1 MARRTSKRSAVRRP
15 RTKRRAAARPRPS
28 TRAIE
33 TALAG
38 FAHDIRTPLTGIVAI
53 GELLATS
60 ELGERER
67 RWVAALKDAAEH
79 IVLLTTL
86 VVDAAKAK
94 TKGLALRQESFDAA
108 ALAQAVAQS
117 CAARADAKGLRCKVE
132 IAADLPRRATGD
144 PVRLRA
150 ALENLIDNAVKFT
163 ERGEVWLRASA
174 ARAGKHRVR
183 LVFAMSDSGIGM
195 SAAEIKRLFRP
206 FAQANAAIAQTYGGA
221 GLGLVLVKG
230 LAEAMGGDL
239 TVASKRGQGST
250 FTLSAVVWTNESA
263 EMAGEAGAKRAPRPA
278 SVRSLNILCVEDNP
292 YGRVILKTILT
303 ELGHRPEFAGSGE
316 AAVAAAERGGH
327 DAILM
332 DITLPG
338 IDGLEATRR
347 IRALAGPAAR
357 VPVLGVSG
365 RSSAE
370 EEARAREAGM
380 NGYVAKPISP
390 SELNAKLAALDG
402 A

>member
-1 MARRTSKRSAVRRP
+1 M
-15 RTKRRAAARPRPS
+15 
-28 TRAIE
+28 
-33 TALAG
+33 
-38 FAHDIRTPLTGIVAI
+38 
-53 GELLATS
+53 
-60 ELGERER
+60 
-67 RWVAALKDAAEH
+67 
-79 IVLLTTL
+79 
-86 VVDAAKAK
+86 
-94 TKGLALRQESFDAA
+94 
-108 ALAQAVAQS
+108 
-117 CAARADAKGLRCKVE
+117 
-132 IAADLPRRATGD
+132 
-144 PVRLRA
+144 
-150 ALENLIDNAVKFT
+150 
-163 ERGEVWLRASA
+163 
-174 ARAGKHRVR
+174 
-183 LVFAMSDSGIGM
+183 
-195 SAAEIKRLFRP
+195 RP

-250 FTLSAVVWTNESA
+250 FTLSAVVSTNERA
-263 EMAGEAGAKRAPRPA
+263 EIAGEAGAKRAPRPA
-278 SVRSLNILCVEDNP
+278 TVRSLNILCVEDNP

-303 ELGHRPEFAGSGE
+303 ELGHRPEFAGTGE